1 MMQEDQNN
9 KENSF
14 EQNLQELAA
23 IVSSL
28 EKGDLPLEKA
38 VSLYGEGV
46 KLAGVCRRQLDEAKL
61 KITGDKPEKQE
72 V

>member
-28 EKGDLPLEKA
+28 EKGI
-38 VSLYGEGV
+38 SRW
-46 KLAGVCRRQLDEAKL
+46 RRQYLSTVKE
-61 KITGDKPEKQE
+61 
-72 V
+72 